1 MTSPVEEPFGYEE
14 FARRTGLSVDWVK
27 RHVSSVPH
35 RRPSPARVRFTQ
47 QDVDDYLES
56 VRHVPADPFKRSP
69 AARSTAAALAPR
81 KTR

>member
-1 MTSPVEEPFGYEE
+1 MTTTDPEEPFDYAE

-27 RHVSSVPH
+27 RHVSSIPH

-56 VRHVPADPFKRSP
+56 VRHVPTDPFKRSK
-69 AARSTAAALAPR
+69 AARTTATTSRR
-81 KTR
+81 KSS